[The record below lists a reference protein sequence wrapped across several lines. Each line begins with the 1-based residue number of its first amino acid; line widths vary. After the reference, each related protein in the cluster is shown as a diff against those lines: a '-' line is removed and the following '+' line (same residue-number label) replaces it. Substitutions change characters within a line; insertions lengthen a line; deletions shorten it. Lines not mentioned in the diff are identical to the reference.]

1 MSSSWTKLICAACA
15 LALAFLA
22 CGCVADAA
30 ADSDLPWAT
39 NNSWEGMAP
48 IPGSVLH
55 QYD

>member
-1 MSSSWTKLICAACA
+1 MSSSWTNLLVAAFA
-15 LALAFLA
+15 LAVAVLAG
-22 CGCVADAA
+22 GCVADSA

-39 NNSWEGMAP
+39 HNPWEGMTP

>member
-1 MSSSWTKLICAACA
+1 MSYSWTNALCAMAAIA
-15 LALAFLA
+15 LAVLAS
-22 CGCVADAA
+22 GCIADAA

-39 NNSWEGMAP
+39 HNSWEGMTP

>member
-1 MSSSWTKLICAACA
+1 MSCSWTDALCVAFA
-15 LALAFLA
+15 LAVAVLAG
-22 CGCVADAA
+22 GCVADAA

-39 NNSWEGMAP
+39 NNSWEGMTP